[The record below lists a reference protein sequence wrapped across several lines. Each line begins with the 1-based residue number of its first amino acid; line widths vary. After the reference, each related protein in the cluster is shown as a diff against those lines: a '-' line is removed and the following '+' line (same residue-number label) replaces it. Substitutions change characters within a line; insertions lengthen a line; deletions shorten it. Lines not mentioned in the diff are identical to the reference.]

1 MMRKGR
7 FLSDFHDVV
16 KAEQQRII
24 QTVHYV
30 CTNPLHPHSPPLT
43 LTAPPAFLPMQT
55 PPCAFLCGQQ
65 AVSHHDNRFSC
76 PSQYIC
82 KHDQHCQYAHW
93 STSLAAKAC
102 VQKDFSAALCDA
114 YHSKL
119 TLLMSI
125 WAPSCKTKRISQIYL
140 FKKWPNVEKLA
151 DLSVFSL

>member
-1 MMRKGR
+1 MHQRWSGGDQKEDHDEDGEDDEDEGDLDEDNVNENVEEPFFVIVSQFKSRKNRMVKRRIRMMRKGR

-76 PSQYIC
+76 PSQYIR
-82 KHDQHCQYAHW
+82 KHDQHCQ
-93 STSLAAKAC
+93 
-102 VQKDFSAALCDA
+102 
-114 YHSKL
+114 
-119 TLLMSI
+119 
-125 WAPSCKTKRISQIYL
+125 
-140 FKKWPNVEKLA
+140 
-151 DLSVFSL
+151 